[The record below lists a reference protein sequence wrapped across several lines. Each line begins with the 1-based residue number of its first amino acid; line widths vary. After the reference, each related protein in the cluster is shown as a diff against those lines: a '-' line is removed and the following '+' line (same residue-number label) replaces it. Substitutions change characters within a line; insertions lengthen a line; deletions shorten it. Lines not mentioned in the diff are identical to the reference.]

1 MKRVSTDQAPAAV
14 GPYSQAIAAGGYV
27 YTSGQLGIDLSGRL
41 AEGLEGQTRRAI
53 ENLSAVLLAA
63 GSSLSSV
70 VKTTCYLSN
79 INDFTR
85 FNEIYAEY
93 FTEKP
98 ARTLIEA
105 AALPKGAILEI
116 DAVAEIA
123 KEQGE

>member
-14 GPYSQAIAAGGYV
+14 GPYSQAVAAGGYV

-53 ENLSAVLLAA
+53 ENLSAVLLAT

-79 INDFTR
+79 INDFAR

>member
-14 GPYSQAIAAGGYV
+14 GPYSQAITAGGYV

-53 ENLSAVLLAA
+53 ENLSAVLLAT

-79 INDFTR
+79 INDFAR

>member
-53 ENLSAVLLAA
+53 ENLSAVLLAT

-79 INDFTR
+79 INDFAR